1 MGYVKGVK
9 MIDINVLLGN
19 GAIKDE
25 KDMEIRETFDPDCL
39 HYIVVNKKSQHGYN
53 VKVISDKEDIVPGC
67 KVKVSCNCDNFQF
80 QWAYVLYK
88 NDGLYNPHRLVLT
101 PPVEKNPNMII
112 GACKHIKLALY
123 RKLTHNINKLSKNVG
138 EI

>member
-1 MGYVKGVK
+1 MIPVAQLMGP
-9 MIDINVLLGN
+9 
-19 GAIKDE
+19 IKDE
-25 KDMEIRETFDPDCL
+25 KTMEIREMADPDCQ
-39 HYIVVNKKSQHGYN
+39 HYVVVNKSSQHGYN
-53 VKVISDKEDIVPGC
+53 VKIVTDQKDNEITQGC

-101 PPVEKNPNMII
+101 PPVVKNPQEII

-123 RKLTHNINKLSKNVG
+123 RKMTHNVKKISNVNG

>member
-1 MGYVKGVK
+1 
-9 MIDINVLLGN
+9 MIP
-19 GAIKDE
+19 IKDLIGPV
-25 KDMEIRETFDPDCL
+25 KDEATMEIRETYDPECL
-39 HYIVVNKKSQHGYN
+39 HYIVVNKKSQQGYN
-53 VKVISDKEDIVPGC
+53 VKIITDKPENEIEPGC

-112 GACKHIKLALY
+112 GACKHIKLALT
-123 RKLTHNINKLSKNVG
+123 RKLSHNIQKISKVNG